1 MSETNAGGSMPFSL
15 EYVRHSIAK
24 IASDTTGDDVDALLQ
39 TGRLAIGPRD
49 AVEFFVRLEAVFDC
63 TLGRM
68 RYEALSIE
76 IDQLAVEVLAAAGAQ
91 SHEARPI

>member
-1 MSETNAGGSMPFSL
+1 MSFSL
-15 EYVRHSIAK
+15 DYVRNSIAK
-24 IASDTTGDDVDALLQ
+24 IASDTTGEDVDALLQ
-39 TGRLAIGPRD
+39 TGRLEIGPRD

-76 IDQLAVEVLAAAGAQ
+76 IDRLAIEVLAAAGAQ
-91 SHEARPI
+91 SHEARPV